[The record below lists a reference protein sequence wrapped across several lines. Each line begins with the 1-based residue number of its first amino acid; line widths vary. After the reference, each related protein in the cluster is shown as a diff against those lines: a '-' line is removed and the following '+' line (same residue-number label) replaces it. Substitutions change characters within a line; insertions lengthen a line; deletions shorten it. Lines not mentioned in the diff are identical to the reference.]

1 MVITTAPLSS
11 SSSTRRGSLGRFHI
25 AVPCPPVFVQTALLK
40 KNVFASRSRQRSG
53 WTQRNRPSRQ
63 QTPGPSGSPAAP
75 RLETNA
81 LADKSSQHLGWKP
94 PYRLPRPPNPG
105 PSGFPAALCPN
116 CGHAAR
122 DSRCP
127 PRNQDCRACG
137 KVSHFQWPADRLR

>member
-40 KNVFASRSRQRSG
+40 KNVFASRSCQRSG

-63 QTPGPSGSPAAP
+63 QTPGSVRLSSSAPTRDERSRRQIQSALGLEAALPTAEATEP
-75 RLETNA
+75 RSL
-81 LADKSSQHLGWKP
+81 
-94 PYRLPRPPNPG
+94 
-105 PSGFPAALCPN
+105 GFPAALCPN